1 MDDRINTCNC
11 YKGLQELS
19 DSTWCFWKMVRAWP
33 RNFGKFQT
41 HVEVELQTLKETLE
55 SLVEELAAPMF
66 SSRSS
71 AGSRASS
78 VGSEQPKVHQHAAM
92 GQRKDEVS
100 VACLRQQR
108 FYNQAR
114 STSS

>member
-1 MDDRINTCNC
+1 M
-11 YKGLQELS
+11 K
-19 DSTWCFWKMVRAWP
+19 
-33 RNFGKFQT
+33 NFGKFQT

-78 VGSEQPKVHQHAAM
+78 VGSEQPKDPETVVLHTW
-92 GQRKDEVS
+92 
-100 VACLRQQR
+100 
-108 FYNQAR
+108 N
-114 STSS
+114 TSKGSLKPPTP